1 MAADPPHEPRT
12 QIKMSTSR
20 ITAMTD
26 LTNELAARFD
36 RQKAALLWTLCG
48 LGNTIYAAIQILT
61 FVNHQTASPGTA
73 PTVFDAMALW
83 YFGVVCSLWIVPPLF
98 PLITSG
104 RVANWASSLLGGFLV
119 VTSVAGGLFDGV
131 RDGLHIAATAAL
143 AVALPGIFAIRA
155 SWRLLRLPAAPTIL

>member
-1 MAADPPHEPRT
+1 
-12 QIKMSTSR
+12 
-20 ITAMTD
+20 MTD
-26 LTNELAARFD
+26 MTAELGAQLA

-61 FVNHQTASPGTA
+61 FVNHQMDSSGTA

-83 YFGVVCSLWIVPPLF
+83 YFGVACSLWIVPPLF

-104 RVANWASSLLGGFLV
+104 RAANLASPLLGSFLV

-131 RDGLHIAATAAL
+131 RDGLHIAATAVLAL
-143 AVALPGIFAIRA
+143 ALPGIFAVRA
-155 SWRLLRLPAAPTIL
+155 SWRLLRLPAAPTHLVKESAS